1 VGGHPVGGHPI
12 GCTNMQA
19 LSSLPAILGIQSTE
33 ESAMERIVVYT
44 DTLNVETIAPA
55 LGDHEIVRAAS
66 TVELARAIV
75 GRSRVIALIIE
86 KAQIDESFLHLLS
99 SIKKS
104 FPILQICLITDS
116 EIERDSA
123 DPATVDCSIASGGD
137 RLVEEL
143 KTFVS
148 NIDVT
153 ERRDHPRFDWPLQ
166 GSLSVDEKSWNT
178 HNLWALSADG
188 AFLESP
194 TYAPTHG
201 ERAILKISFQNSRM
215 VTECEVL
222 DRRPPSLRL
231 PAGFAVRFTQLSEDS
246 MRLIDRIIQDALVQT
261 LLEPDSEPEIPTLG
275 EQDLSIPDFE
285 SF

>member
-1 VGGHPVGGHPI
+1 LVGHI
-12 GCTNMQA
+12 AQYA
-19 LSSLPAILGIQSTE
+19 SLLANLGIQSTV
-33 ESAMERIVVYT
+33 ESAVERIIIYT
-44 DTLNVETIAPA
+44 ETLEVETIAPA

-75 GRSRVIALIIE
+75 NRSRIIALIIE
-86 KAQIDESFLHLLS
+86 RARIDESFLRLLS

-104 FPILQICLITDS
+104 FPILQICLITNS

-137 RLVEEL
+137 RLFVEL

-148 NIDVT
+148 NIETT

-166 GSLSVDEKSWNT
+166 GSLSLDEKNWQTYS
-178 HNLWALSADG
+178 LWALSADG

-201 ERAILKISFQNSRM
+201 ERAILKISFQNSQM

-222 DRRPPSLRL
+222 DRRPPSLRI
-231 PAGFAVRFTQLSEDS
+231 PAGFAVRFTQLNEDS
-246 MRLIDRIIQDALVQT
+246 MRLIEKIVQDALVQT

-275 EQDLSIPDFE
+275 EDDLSIPGFE

>member
-1 VGGHPVGGHPI
+1 
-12 GCTNMQA
+12 
-19 LSSLPAILGIQSTE
+19 
-33 ESAMERIVVYT
+33 MERIVVYT
-44 DTLNVETIAPA
+44 DTVKVETIAPA
-55 LGDHEIVRAAS
+55 LGDYEIVRAAS
-66 TVELARAIV
+66 PVELARAIV
-75 GRSRVIALIIE
+75 DRSRVIALIIQ
-86 KAQIDESFLHLLS
+86 KARIDESFLRLLS

-104 FPILQICLITDS
+104 FPILKICLITDS

-123 DPATVDCSIASGGD
+123 DPATVDCSLASGED

-148 NIDVT
+148 SIDAT

-166 GSLSVDEKSWNT
+166 GSLSLDEKSWRT

-188 AFLESP
+188 AFLESS

-201 ERAILKISFQNSRM
+201 GRAILKISFQNSQM

-222 DRRPPSLRL
+222 DRRPPSLRI
-231 PAGFAVRFTQLSEDS
+231 PAGFAVRFIQLNEDS
-246 MRLIDRIIQDALVQT
+246 MRLIERIVQDALVQT

-275 EQDLSIPDFE
+275 EEDLSIPGFE

>member
-1 VGGHPVGGHPI
+1 
-12 GCTNMQA
+12 
-19 LSSLPAILGIQSTE
+19 
-33 ESAMERIVVYT
+33 MERIVIYT
-44 DTLNVETIAPA
+44 ETLEVETIAPA

-75 GRSRVIALIIE
+75 DRSRVIALIIE
-86 KAQIDESFLHLLS
+86 KARIDESFLRLLS

-104 FPILQICLITDS
+104 FPILLICLVTDS

-148 NIDVT
+148 NIEAT

-166 GSLSVDEKSWNT
+166 GSLSLDEKSWQT
-178 HNLWALSADG
+178 YNLWALSADG

-201 ERAILKISFQNSRM
+201 ERAILKISFQNSQM

-222 DRRPPSLRL
+222 DRRPPSLRI
-231 PAGFAVRFTQLSEDS
+231 PAGFAVRFTQLNEDS
-246 MRLIDRIIQDALVQT
+246 MRLIERIVQDALVQT

-275 EQDLSIPDFE
+275 EEDLSIPGFE